1 MASAAVAV
9 RVKPLLSVSSFHFSQ
24 LPTKKIPILPSA
36 TVKMSA
42 SIATES
48 SSSPS
53 KIIDSHLHVWAT
65 PREAADKFPYFP
77 GNEPTL
83 QGDVDF
89 LLKSMEEAGVDGALI
104 VQPINHKFDHS
115 LVTSVLKKYPS
126 KFVGCLLANP
136 AEDGSGIKQLEDL
149 ILKDGYR
156 AVRFNP
162 YIWPSGQKMTNEVG
176 KAMFS
181 KAGELGVPVGFMCL
195 KGINVHFSEIEELC
209 SEFPLTP
216 VIIDH
221 VGFCKPPENNDE
233 NEAFSDLLKLSKF
246 PQVYVKFSALF
257 RVTRKPHPYE
267 DTSYLLSHVLSSYGS
282 KRVMWGSDFPYVVPE
297 CGYKGGKE
305 AVSHVANLV
314 RLPSADLEWIMGK
327 TVMQLFPNSWNA
339 A

>member
-89 LLKSMEEAGVDGALI
+89 LLKSIQSAAHLTNSMEEAGVDGALI

-162 YIWPSGQKMTNEVG
+162 YIWPSGQ
-176 KAMFS
+176 
-181 KAGELGVPVGFMCL
+181 

>member
-65 PREAADKFPYFP
+65 PRE
-77 GNEPTL
+77 
-83 QGDVDF
+83 
-89 LLKSMEEAGVDGALI
+89 SMEEAGVDGALI